1 MSLLSMDGFIF
12 TLLQGNSEARKRT
25 LVTLALNEWSHQ
37 VSLKKQG
44 NLQVALQK
52 CENKRKISTI
62 NIKPTIKAWGTKSV
76 VCGLLPL
83 PELNKMGPV
92 VLIKTD
98 FNCCNWLDTH
108 WVIKHLKCLK
118 TYINIILADLI
129 VYSWCKP
136 RK

>member
-1 MSLLSMDGFIF
+1 MDGFIF

-62 NIKPTIKAWGTKSV
+62 NIKPTIKA
-76 VCGLLPL
+76 
-83 PELNKMGPV
+83 
-92 VLIKTD
+92 
-98 FNCCNWLDTH
+98 
-108 WVIKHLKCLK
+108 
-118 TYINIILADLI
+118 
-129 VYSWCKP
+129 
-136 RK
+136 